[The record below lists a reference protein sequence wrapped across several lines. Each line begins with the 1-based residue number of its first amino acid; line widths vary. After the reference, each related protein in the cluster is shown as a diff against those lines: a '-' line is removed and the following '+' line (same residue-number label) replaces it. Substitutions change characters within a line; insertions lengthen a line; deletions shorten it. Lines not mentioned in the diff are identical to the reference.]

1 MHLGFSSMNN
11 IQDPNPAVLAKALE
25 EAGFES
31 LWYGEHSHIPASRKT
46 PYPAGGEMPDPYKG
60 MMDPYVSLMAA
71 ASATK
76 TLKFGTH
83 VALLMER
90 ELFSQAKTIATLDR
104 LSNGRVLIG
113 AGVGWNEEEFAN
125 VTHIPFKK
133 RFSGLK
139 ETVAATRALFRDK
152 EPEFHGEFINFDP
165 VWCEPKPI
173 QPGGPK
179 ILLGTMGPVGIR
191 HAAEWADGWMPVDV
205 AMRDVAEGLED
216 FRRQV
221 REFGRNPDD
230 VEITMVS
237 MLNVTPDILKRYRDL
252 GIARVTIGVSTENW
266 GKPEVVMPMIEKFSK
281 IITELK

>member
-11 IQDPNPAVLAKALE
+11 SNDPNPAVLAKALE
-25 EAGFES
+25 DAGFES
-31 LWYGEHSHIPASRKT
+31 LWYGEHSHIPTSRKT

-71 ASATK
+71 AAATK

-139 ETVAATRALFRDK
+139 ETVAATRALFRDA
-152 EPEFHGEFINFDP
+152 EPEYHGEFINFDP
-165 VWCEPKPI
+165 VWCEPKPV

-179 ILLGTMGPVGIR
+179 FLLGTMGPVGIR

-252 GIARVTIGVSTENW
+252 GIARVTIGVSMENW

-281 IITELK
+281 VTAELK

>member
-11 IQDPNPAVLAKALE
+11 SNDPAPDLLAKALE

-31 LWYGEHSHIPASRKT
+31 LWYGEHSHIPTSRKT

-60 MMDPYVSLMAA
+60 MMDPYISLMAA

-76 TLKFGTH
+76 KLKFGTH

-90 ELFSQAKTIATLDR
+90 DIFSQAKTIATLDR

-125 VTHIPFKK
+125 VTDIPFKK
-133 RFSGLK
+133 RFTGLK
-139 ETVAATRALFRDK
+139 ETVAATRALFRDA
-152 EPEFHGEFINFDP
+152 EPEFHGEFVNFDP

-237 MLNVTPDILKRYRDL
+237 MLNVTADILKRYRDL

-281 IITELK
+281 VIADLK

>member
-11 IQDPNPAVLAKALE
+11 VNDPNPAVLAKALE

-31 LWYGEHSHIPASRKT
+31 LWYGEHSHIPTSRKT
-46 PYPAGGEMPDPYKG
+46 PYPAGGDMPDPYKG
-60 MMDPYVSLMAA
+60 MMDPYISLMAA
-71 ASATK
+71 AAATT

-104 LSNGRVLIG
+104 LSNGRVIIG

-133 RFSGLK
+133 RFTGLK
-139 ETVAATRALFRDK
+139 ETVAATRALFREA
-152 EPEFHGEFINFDP
+152 EPEFHGEFIDFDP
-165 VWCEPKPI
+165 VWCEPKPV

-281 IITELK
+281 VIAELK